1 MDIVTLGAAL
11 KGAKNYTDTKT
22 EAFEEGVNY
31 KGSVDYYN
39 DLPNDAE
46 VGDSY
51 TVKYQG
57 TSGSNVSGLRYTWGY
72 DAGAGENAWIP
83 FSKDSY
89 TKGEVDTLLNAKANQ
104 ATTYTKIETDN
115 LLMTHFVKGEN
126 IDITDNLDGTQ
137 TISATGISAVDSVA
151 REEISDH
158 EANKNNPHEV
168 TATQLGIENKSAAS
182 GGTDDSLVTTGDKY
196 NWNNKVYAK
205 LNSEDTEMLELY
217 IEEV

>member
-11 KGAKNYTDTKT
+11 KGAKDYTDTKT
-22 EAFEEGVNY
+22 EAFEEGVTY
-31 KGSVDYYN
+31 KGSVDYYA
-39 DLPNDAE
+39 DLPDDAE
-46 VGDSY
+46 LGDSY

-57 TSGSNVSGLRYTWGY
+57 SLGSDVSGLRYTWGY

-104 ATTYTKIETDN
+104 ATTYTKNETDN

-126 IDITDNLDGTQ
+126 IEITDNLDGTQ
-137 TISATGISAVDSVA
+137 TISAVGDISATDTVA
-151 REEISDH
+151 RGEIAAH

-168 TATQLGIENKSAAS
+168 TAVQLGIENKSAAS

-196 NWNNKVYAK
+196 NWNDKAKVTINNKK
-205 LNSEDTEMLELY
+205 LV
-217 IEEV
+217 IE